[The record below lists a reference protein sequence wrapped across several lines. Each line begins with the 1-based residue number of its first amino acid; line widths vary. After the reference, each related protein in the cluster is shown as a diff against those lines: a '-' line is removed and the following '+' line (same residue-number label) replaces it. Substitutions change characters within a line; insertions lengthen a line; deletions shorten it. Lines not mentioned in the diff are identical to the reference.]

1 MLLIPYFNSCVSSS
15 VQPRSGPHM
24 TKSRNTARC
33 SVSPQSRR
41 LRCVPHTPRTLSKT
55 PRTLVCTLLRFASSG
70 RLDRRHPRCPLG
82 CERFPCLLF
91 NLRALFKREKKKKEE
106 KRTTRK
112 FFPSRGFFEREK
124 KTSPARCLFS
134 LEEHKPASDERN
146 RAPPPF
152 LCSHTHTL
160 SLFKDDKG
168 FCEMTPHK
176 KKQADQEVMMTLV
189 IKRKGQNAKRE
200 NYFIIERRKT
210 KTTLTKKLCFAN
222 F

>member
-152 LCSHTHTL
+152 LCSHTL
-160 SLFKDDKG
+160 SLSLQRRQRLLRDDPPQKEASG
-168 FCEMTPHK
+168 SRSDDDTCYK
-176 KKQADQEVMMTLV
+176 KK
-189 IKRKGQNAKRE
+189 GAKCKTRE
-200 NYFIIERRKT
+200 LFYY
-210 KTTLTKKLCFAN
+210 
-222 F
+222 

>member
-91 NLRALFKREKKKKEE
+91 NLRALFKREKKRKK
-106 KRTTRK
+106 RK
-112 FFPSRGFFEREK
+112 ERRVSFSLKAGFFGIPERER
-124 KTSPARCLFS
+124 KTETIFGKREEDHDGAVSLFS
-134 LEEHKPASDERN
+134 RRTQTSDERN

-152 LCSHTHTL
+152 LCSNSL
-160 SLFKDDKG
+160 SLSLSLSLQRRRLLRDD
-168 FCEMTPHK
+168 PHK
-176 KKQADQEVMMTLV
+176 KKQADQEVMTQ
-189 IKRKGQNAKRE
+189 KRKGQNAKRE
-200 NYFIIERRKT
+200 LLF
-210 KTTLTKKLCFAN
+210 F
-222 F
+222 

>member
-82 CERFPCLLF
+82 SERFPCLLF
-91 NLRALFKREKKKKEE
+91 NLRALFKREKKRKK
-106 KRTTRK
+106 RK
-112 FFPSRGFFEREK
+112 ERRVSFSLKAGFFGIPERAKNRNDFWKERRRPRRRGLSFLSK
-124 KTSPARCLFS
+124 NTNQRREEPRTSSFFMLKLS
-134 LEEHKPASDERN
+134 
-146 RAPPPF
+146 
-152 LCSHTHTL
+152 L
-160 SLFKDDKG
+160 SLFKDDD
-168 FCEMTPHK
+168 FCEMTPTKRSKRIK
-176 KKQADQEVMMTLV
+176 K
-189 IKRKGQNAKRE
+189 
-200 NYFIIERRKT
+200 
-210 KTTLTKKLCFAN
+210 
-222 F
+222 